1 VIVCSKSNWQELRHL
16 SLPLNVSVLQ
26 DVPSDVFETLLRGA
40 KAGIVPLKRDTGA
53 SGQSVALAVMRNS
66 KSVIA
71 TDAGALR
78 EYVEDGVSGFL
89 LRDLAVQLP
98 GVLERMES
106 TSLAAAMGRASRARY
121 EQRFSR
127 HVVEAA
133 FAELLRDT

>member
-1 VIVCSKSNWQELRHL
+1 VIVCSESNWQELRHL
-16 SLPLNVSVLQ
+16 SLPFNVSVMR

-40 KAGIVPLKRDTGA
+40 KSGIIPLKRDTGA
-53 SGQSVALAVMRNS
+53 SGQSVALALMRNS

-89 LRDLAVQLP
+89 LRNLVVQLP
-98 GVLERMES
+98 GVLALMES
-106 TSLAAAMGRASRARY
+106 NSLAAAMGRASRLRY

-127 HVVEAA
+127 RVAEAA
-133 FAELLRDT
+133 FTELLGAA